1 MPLVLLQ
8 PGECEELL
16 YRPSNDRLWMVSL
29 VVQALD
35 ELRPEPSVRE
45 PKIRARIYEGIHA
58 MRESRR
64 REYEQMPVMRA
75 WWAHEWR
82 EWHEAVGPSFTLM
95 LGNNRRG
102 TWFLMRIEN
111 ISEIPEALTFEG
123 LVADC
128 GEAPALPRGLSIE
141 EMSRATANGV
151 KPIRPAGPAQRRPN
165 TALYDAMMKSAAAK
179 KT

>member
-8 PGECEELL
+8 PGEYEELL

-35 ELRPEPSVRE
+35 DLRPEPSVHE

-64 REYEQMPVMRA
+64 REYESMPIMRA
-75 WWAHEWR
+75 WWAHERR
-82 EWHEAVGPSFTLM
+82 EWHEAVGSSFTLM
-95 LGNNRRG
+95 LGDNRRG
-102 TWFLMRIEN
+102 TWFLMRVEN
-111 ISEIPEALTFEG
+111 LSSVPEVFAFEG

-128 GEAPALPRGLSIE
+128 GEAPALPKSLSLE
-141 EMSRATANGV
+141 EMSRATGNGL
-151 KPIRPAGPAQRRPN
+151 RPARSAQPAQRRPN
-165 TALYDAMMKSAAAK
+165 TALYDAMMKSAVAK